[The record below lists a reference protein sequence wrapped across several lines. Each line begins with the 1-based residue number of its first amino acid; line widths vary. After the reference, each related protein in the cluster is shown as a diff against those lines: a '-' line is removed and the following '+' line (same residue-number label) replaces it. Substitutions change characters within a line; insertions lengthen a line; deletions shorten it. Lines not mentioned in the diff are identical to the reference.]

1 MADRRAARRAR
12 PQAKGACSAARSV
25 RIQGAAGVLGETMK
39 ICRFGKNQLGLVDL
53 EAGVVRDVS
62 AALKVL
68 PAVRYPVPRGDL
80 LVANL
85 PKIRAAAA
93 KLAKRAK
100 IIQLSRVKFLAPVAN
115 PGKIIGAPINYADH
129 IAEAKADS
137 GIAHGR
143 DFQNTEIAR
152 WGMFLKAGSALVGP
166 SEGVAI
172 RKPFTTMDNR
182 NDHEIELVAV
192 IGRKGT
198 RIKREDALKHV
209 AAYSIGLDMTLRGPQ
224 FAGFRKSIDT
234 YAVLG
239 PWMVTADEFGDPADV
254 ALNLSVNGE
263 LRQKSST
270 RYFIYDVPRLIEF
283 ASSFYTLEP
292 GDLIYTGTPA
302 GVGPVK
308 SGDII
313 AAEIDRIGRMT
324 VNVRDA

>member
-1 MADRRAARRAR
+1 
-12 PQAKGACSAARSV
+12 
-25 RIQGAAGVLGETMK
+25 MK
-39 ICRFGKNQLGLVDL
+39 LCRFGKNQVGVVDL

-62 AALKVL
+62 GVLKLL
-68 PAVRYPVPRGDL
+68 PAVRYPLPRGDQII
-80 LVANL
+80 ANL
-85 PKIRAAAA
+85 PKIKTAAA

-100 IIQLSRVKFLAPVAN
+100 PIPLAKVKLLAPVAN
-115 PGKIIGAPINYADH
+115 PGKIIGAPINYEDH
-129 IAEAKADS
+129 VAEAAKDQ
-137 GIAHGR
+137 GIGHGR
-143 DFQNTEIAR
+143 DFSNAEIAK
-152 WGMFLKAGSALVGP
+152 WGMFLKAGSSLVGP

-172 RKPFTTMDNR
+172 RKPYTAMENR

-239 PWMVTADEFGDPADV
+239 PWMVTSDEFGDPGDV
-254 ALNLSVNGE
+254 GLKIAVNGE
-263 LRQKSST
+263 KRQDSRTK
-270 RYFIYDVPRLIEF
+270 YLIYDVPRLIEF

-308 SGDII
+308 AGDTIT
-313 AAEIDRIGRMT
+313 AEIERIGKMS
-324 VNVRDA
+324 VAVRDA

>member
-1 MADRRAARRAR
+1 
-12 PQAKGACSAARSV
+12 
-25 RIQGAAGVLGETMK
+25 MK
-39 ICRFGKNQLGLVDL
+39 LCRFGKNQIGLVDL

-62 AALKVL
+62 GVLRLL
-68 PAVRYPVPRGDL
+68 PAARYPLPRADQ

-85 PKIRAAAA
+85 PKIKAAAA
-93 KLAKRAK
+93 RLAKRAK
-100 IIQLSRVKFLAPVAN
+100 AIPLAKVKLLAPVAN

-129 IAEAKADS
+129 IAEAQADK
-137 GIAHGR
+137 GVGHGR
-143 DFQNTEIAR
+143 DFSNAEIAK

-172 RKPFTTMDNR
+172 RKPFTTMENR

-198 RIKREDALKHV
+198 RIKRADALRYV
-209 AAYSIGLDMTLRGPQ
+209 AAYTIGLDMTLRGPQ

-239 PWMVTADEFGDPADV
+239 PWIVTADEFGDPADV
-254 ALNLSVNGE
+254 GLKIAVNGE
-263 LRQKSST
+263 TRQDSRT
-270 RYFIYDVPRLIEF
+270 RYLIYDIPRLIEF

-308 SGDII
+308 AGDVMT
-313 AAEIDRIGRMT
+313 AEIERIGAMSIA
-324 VNVRDA
+324 VRDA

>member
-1 MADRRAARRAR
+1 
-12 PQAKGACSAARSV
+12 
-25 RIQGAAGVLGETMK
+25 MK
-39 ICRFGKNQLGLVDL
+39 LCRFGKNQIGVVDA

-62 AALKVL
+62 GVLKLL
-68 PAVRYPVPRGDL
+68 PAARYPLPRGDL
-80 LVANL
+80 LIANL
-85 PKIRAAAA
+85 PKIKAAAA

-100 IIQLSRVKFLAPVAN
+100 PISLAKVKLLAPIAN

-129 IAEAKADS
+129 IAEAAADT
-137 GIAHGR
+137 GVGHGR
-143 DFQNTEIAR
+143 DFSNAEIAK
-152 WGMFLKAGSALVGP
+152 WGMFLKAGSSLVGP

-172 RKPFTTMDNR
+172 RKPFTTMENR

-198 RIKREDALKHV
+198 RIKREDALKYV

-239 PWMVTADEFGDPADV
+239 PWIVTADEFGDPGDV
-254 ALNLSVNGE
+254 GLKIAVNGE
-263 LRQKSST
+263 TRQDSRTK
-270 RYFIYDVPRLIEF
+270 YLVFDVPRLIEF

-308 SGDII
+308 AGDVMT
-313 AAEIDRIGRMT
+313 AEIERIGAMSIA
-324 VNVRDA
+324 VRDA

>member
-1 MADRRAARRAR
+1 
-12 PQAKGACSAARSV
+12 
-25 RIQGAAGVLGETMK
+25 MK
-39 ICRFGKNQLGLVDL
+39 LCRFGKNQIGVVDA

-62 AALKVL
+62 GVLKLL

-85 PKIRAAAA
+85 PKIKAAAA

-100 IIQLSRVKFLAPVAN
+100 PIPLAKVKLLAPVAN
-115 PGKIIGAPINYADH
+115 PGKIIGAPINYVDH
-129 IAEAKADS
+129 VAEAQADK
-137 GIAHGR
+137 GIGHGR
-143 DFQNTEIAR
+143 DFSNAEIAR
-152 WGMFLKAGSALVGP
+152 WGMFLKAGSSLVGP

-172 RKPFTTMDNR
+172 RKPFTTMENR

-198 RIKREDALKHV
+198 RIRREDALKHV
-209 AAYSIGLDMTLRGPQ
+209 VAYTIGLDMTLRGPQ

-239 PWMVTADEFGDPADV
+239 PWMVTADEFGDPSDV
-254 ALNLSVNGE
+254 GLTIAVNGE
-263 LRQKSST
+263 KRQDSRTKHLV
-270 RYFIYDVPRLIEF
+270 YDIPRLIEF

-292 GDLIYTGTPA
+292 GDLLYTGTPA

-308 SGDII
+308 AGDVMT
-313 AAEIDRIGRMT
+313 AAIERIGTMT
-324 VNVRDA
+324 IAVRDA

>member
-1 MADRRAARRAR
+1 
-12 PQAKGACSAARSV
+12 
-25 RIQGAAGVLGETMK
+25 MK
-39 ICRFGKNQLGLVDL
+39 LCRFGKNQIGVVDA

-62 AALKVL
+62 GVLKLL
-68 PAVRYPVPRGDL
+68 PAARYPLPRADQL
-80 LVANL
+80 IANL
-85 PKIRAAAA
+85 PKVKTAAA

-100 IIQLSRVKFLAPVAN
+100 PIPLAKVKLLAPVAN

-129 IAEAKADS
+129 IAEAAADK
-137 GIAHGR
+137 GVGHGR
-143 DFQNTEIAR
+143 DFSNAEISK
-152 WGMFLKAGSALVGP
+152 WGMFLKAGSSLVGP

-172 RKPFTTMDNR
+172 RKPFTTMENR

-198 RIKREDALKHV
+198 RIKREDALKYV
-209 AAYSIGLDMTLRGPQ
+209 AAYTIGLDMTLRGPQ

-239 PWMVTADEFGDPADV
+239 PWIVTADEFGDPSNVGLKIA
-254 ALNLSVNGE
+254 VNGE
-263 LRQKSST
+263 TRQDSRTK
-270 RYFIYDVPRLIEF
+270 YLVFDVPRLIEF

-308 SGDII
+308 AGDVMT
-313 AAEIDRIGRMT
+313 AEIERIGAMSIA
-324 VNVRDA
+324 VRDA

>member
-1 MADRRAARRAR
+1 VLKLLPAARYPLPRAD
-12 PQAKGACSAARSV
+12 
-25 RIQGAAGVLGETMK
+25 
-39 ICRFGKNQLGLVDL
+39 QLI
-53 EAGVVRDVS
+53 
-62 AALKVL
+62 
-68 PAVRYPVPRGDL
+68 
-80 LVANL
+80 ANL
-85 PKIRAAAA
+85 PKVKTAAA

-100 IIQLSRVKFLAPVAN
+100 PIPLAKVKLLAPVAN

-129 IAEAKADS
+129 IAEAAADK
-137 GIAHGR
+137 GVGHGR
-143 DFQNTEIAR
+143 DFSNAEISK

-172 RKPFTTMDNR
+172 RKPFTTMENR

-198 RIKREDALKHV
+198 RIKREDALKYV
-209 AAYSIGLDMTLRGPQ
+209 AAYTIGLDMTLRGPQ

-239 PWMVTADEFGDPADV
+239 PWIVTADEFGDPSDV
-254 ALNLSVNGE
+254 GLKIAVNGE
-263 LRQKSST
+263 TRQDSRTK
-270 RYFIYDVPRLIEF
+270 YLVFDVPRLIEF

-308 SGDII
+308 AGDVMT
-313 AAEIDRIGRMT
+313 AEIERIGAMSIA
-324 VNVRDA
+324 VRDA